1 MLVELT
7 HILRGFSNSKKIE
20 RVEKAEINKK
30 YKYKLFRLFLR
41 YLRDIFFRFKMSI
54 YSRYT
59 SQTEELPPP
68 V

>member
-41 YLRDIFFRFKMSI
+41 YLRDIFSDLK
-54 YSRYT
+54 
-59 SQTEELPPP
+59 
-68 V
+68 